1 MTNCTDYILLMKNT
15 FGKEKYKKNTKI
27 LKHVFA
33 SGFPQQNGI
42 LKEKLQENYKFIVV
56 NFLLSIFIFQKL
68 FLIFSCFKGVLR
80 ELNFVNGK
88 FTILYA
94 D

>member
-42 LKEKLQENYKFIVV
+42 LKEKLQE
-56 NFLLSIFIFQKL
+56 KL
-68 FLIFSCFKGVLR
+68 QIHCCQLFMIHFHIPETF
-80 ELNFVNGK
+80 LNF
-88 FTILYA
+88 FMF
-94 D
+94 